1 MIELT
6 TQILAQGTPPPA
18 PNPLGMF
25 LPIILMFVGFYFL
38 ILMPQRKR
46 QKAHEAMV
54 KSLKTGDKIQ
64 TVGGIFGVITNV
76 KEDRVTVKVAENTRI
91 EVGRAFVQTRL
102 SDDG

>member
-1 MIELT
+1 M
-6 TQILAQGTPPPA
+6 GF
-18 PNPLGMF
+18 F

-54 KSLKTGDKIQ
+54 KSLKAGDKVQ
-64 TVGGIFGVITNV
+64 TVGGIYGVVANV
-76 KEDRVTVKVAENTRI
+76 KEDRVSIKIAENTRI

-102 SDDG
+102 GSDD